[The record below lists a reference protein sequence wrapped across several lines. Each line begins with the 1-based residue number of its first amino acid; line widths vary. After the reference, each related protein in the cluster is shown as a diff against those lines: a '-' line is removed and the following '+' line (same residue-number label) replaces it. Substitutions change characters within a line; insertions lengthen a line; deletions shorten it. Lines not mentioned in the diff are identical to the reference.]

1 MEDKSWL
8 QKKFDRLPPER
19 QERIKRILDEYATE
33 TVFLNDGE
41 ERDWSHLNCPT
52 CGGSGHVEDVP
63 PNVQLEPTP
72 ERAARREPKSAAFG
86 RSARSVC

>member
-63 PNVQLEPTP
+63 PNAKISPPREAGNETP
-72 ERAARREPKSAAFG
+72 EALPG
-86 RSARSVC
+86 RLD

>member
-63 PNVQLEPTP
+63 PNAKISPPREAGNETP
-72 ERAARREPKSAAFG
+72 ES
-86 RSARSVC
+86 

>member
-63 PNVQLEPTP
+63 SN
-72 ERAARREPKSAAFG
+72 
-86 RSARSVC
+86 ARSEARPVCGTSRSTEELGGN